1 MKLKAEVKEAL
12 FWGSALVGMGFV
24 VVFIMSYGITYL

>member
-1 MKLKAEVKEAL
+1 MKLKKDVKEAL
-12 FWGSALVGMGFV
+12 FWGSALVGIGYA